1 MSDKKKNELEI
12 HNAVEDFDTIPVK
25 DSPIFKLNKA
35 IIDYT
40 LSLIEETKV
49 ANSNEKHKLTEEI
62 TKLYAVIRVPV
73 VDGLQAQI

>member
-1 MSDKKKNELEI
+1 MADKKKNELEI
-12 HNAVEDFDTIPVK
+12 RNAVEDFGTIPAK

-40 LSLIEETKV
+40 LSLIEETKA
-49 ANSNEKHKLTEEI
+49 ANSNEKHKLTEDI